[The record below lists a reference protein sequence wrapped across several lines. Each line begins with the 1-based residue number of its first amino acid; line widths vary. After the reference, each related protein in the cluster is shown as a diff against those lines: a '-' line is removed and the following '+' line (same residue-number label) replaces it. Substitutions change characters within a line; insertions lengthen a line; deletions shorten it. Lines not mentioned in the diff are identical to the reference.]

1 MGKKRYFNKKRKYE
15 DVFLQNKFDGDIVF
29 SRFINYMQIA
39 LYHKKLDYDKH
50 QEFLMSQ
57 EEKLNYRGWSVL
69 SDQESVGHPF
79 FSMSK
84 DYREL
89 DIAISKLTD
98 KQRYVI
104 INHYY
109 KKKSLSTIAK
119 KLKMNS
125 NAVYQLKVR
134 ALLSLKRFMEDWK
147 IWKWRIE

>member
-1 MGKKRYFNKKRKYE
+1 MSKKRYFNKKRKY
-15 DVFLQNKFDGDIVF
+15 DDIFSQNKFDGDIVF

-50 QEFLMSQ
+50 QEILKNK
-57 EEKLNYRGWSVL
+57 EEKIQAKGWSVL
-69 SDQESVGHPF
+69 SDGDGTDYPFSVLNN
-79 FSMSK
+79 
-84 DYREL
+84 DYKNL
-89 DIAISKLTD
+89 DIAISKLTN

-119 KLKMNS
+119 KLNMSS

-134 ALLSLKRFMEDWK
+134 ALLSLKRFMEDL
-147 IWKWRIE
+147 

>member
-1 MGKKRYFNKKRKYE
+1 MKNKNIGFTIGKFAP
-15 DVFLQNKFDGDIVF
+15 L
-29 SRFINYMQIA
+29 
-39 LYHKKLDYDKH
+39 HK
-50 QEFLMSQ
+50 
-57 EEKLNYRGWSVL
+57 
-69 SDQESVGHPF
+69 GHPF

-134 ALLSLKRFMEDWK
+134 ALLSLKRFMED
-147 IWKWRIE
+147 

>member
-1 MGKKRYFNKKRKYE
+1 MSKKCYFSKKRKY
-15 DVFLQNKFDGDIVF
+15 DDIFSQNKFDGDVVF

-39 LYHKKLDYDKH
+39 LYHKKLDYNKH
-50 QEFLMSQ
+50 QEFLKSQ
-57 EEKLNYRGWSVL
+57 EEKIQSRGWSVL
-69 SDQESVGHPF
+69 SNVDSTDYPF
-79 FSMSK
+79 SNLNN
-84 DYREL
+84 DYKNL

-109 KKKSLSTIAK
+109 KKKPLSTIAK

-134 ALLSLKRFMEDWK
+134 ALLSLKRFMEDL
-147 IWKWRIE
+147 

>member
-15 DVFLQNKFDGDIVF
+15 DVFSQNKFDGDIVF

-50 QEFLMSQ
+50 QEFLRSQ
-57 EEKLNYRGWSVL
+57 EEEINNKGWSML
-69 SDQESVGHPF
+69 SDSMDYPF
-79 FSMSK
+79 PDLK
-84 DYREL
+84 DDYKSL

-134 ALLSLKRFMEDWK
+134 ALLSLKRFME
-147 IWKWRIE
+147 E

>member
-15 DVFLQNKFDGDIVF
+15 DVFSQNKFDGDIVF

-50 QEFLMSQ
+50 QEFLRSQ
-57 EEKLNYRGWSVL
+57 EEEINNKGWSML
-69 SDQESVGHPF
+69 SDSMDYPF
-79 FSMSK
+79 SDLK
-84 DYREL
+84 DDYKSL

-134 ALLSLKRFMEDWK
+134 ALLSLKRFME
-147 IWKWRIE
+147 E

>member
-1 MGKKRYFNKKRKYE
+1 MSKKRYFNKKRKYE
-15 DVFLQNKFDGDIVF
+15 DVFSKNKFDGDIVF

-50 QEFLMSQ
+50 QEFLKSQ
-57 EEKLNYRGWSVL
+57 EETDFKGWSVL
-69 SDQESVGHPF
+69 SYRDSVDHPF
-79 FSMSK
+79 FSMNK

-109 KKKSLSTIAK
+109 KNKSLVKIAK
-119 KLKMNS
+119 ELKMKDE
-125 NAVYQLKVR
+125 AVRQLKLR
-134 ALLSLKRFMEDWK
+134 AILSLKRFLEDW
-147 IWKWRIE
+147 